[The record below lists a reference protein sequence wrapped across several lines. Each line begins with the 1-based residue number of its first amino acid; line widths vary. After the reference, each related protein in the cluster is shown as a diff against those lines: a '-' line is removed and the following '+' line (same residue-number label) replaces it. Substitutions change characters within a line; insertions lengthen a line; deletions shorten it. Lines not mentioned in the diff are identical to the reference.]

1 MIRFCPNCE
10 TERGPQ
16 EVFCEGELGGAV
28 CNWDLTSLPM
38 RPEGWRPAPAPAAPT
53 APQAQPACPNGH
65 LVEVGDLLCPICGE
79 DLDDRSAPTPAPAPA
94 AQREEV
100 TLVEGWRLEEKLP
113 SSSRVRERFRAT
125 HETTGEVGVL
135 TLYNSGSEPDGS
147 VYDVLK
153 SLDLDHVP
161 KIMAVGRW
169 QDRAYEVSEEITGG
183 TLAELG
189 LLPDDSATLSRV
201 VDEVGK
207 ALHSFS
213 EHGLRHRDLSPEA
226 IIVRAREPLD
236 LVITNF
242 GSARLSD
249 FDLDVVAP
257 LETNRY
263 TAPEAIAGGVAA
275 ASDWWSLGMILLEQV
290 TRGACFEGVNE
301 QAFLIHV
308 LTNGAPIPDGIE
320 PRLDLLLRGLLAR
333 DRRERWSWDQVR
345 RWLDGEHLTAPA
357 SAGGQATTSPV
368 GPTISLAGRSYAGPS
383 SFALAAADPAA
394 WDEARDKLLRGAVLT
409 WAQEAGMDAR
419 ILAGLRQVATLQD
432 VSDDFRLALALKLLN
447 SSMPLICRGD
457 IVTPGWLL
465 DHPDEGYALITGPV
479 PEMLDRM
486 DAELWLSRLKAR
498 AVNIRERA
506 RQLEIA
512 LNEEDLRVHL
522 LSTSQSRLAALW
534 DERRCLLPD
543 TDHSALLALL
553 ERRLTSEDD
562 LILLLSAAVGQFRA
576 GDTIVAEAAEEA
588 GRAGLPDF
596 DAEAA
601 ASRLSEPRREIYA
614 ALEKR
619 VQGFVRCGITRV
631 DEMVDRFRLERR
643 LPISHALV
651 VLSVPP
657 ELWREPPG
665 QNYVATL
672 LDFFAKRVAVAVQR
686 GPLSRMTIG
695 KTTARVDLTEFGSE
709 RVSASALLDHILLRS
724 DLSVNVDP
732 AAFDNSATL
741 ERRTR
746 LLHSH
751 ATLYRRDTGIDGL
764 YMGFPFLLTRTGAS
778 SRPRIS
784 PVLLWPVRLRPE
796 VGSRGR
802 VSIGFDRD
810 REEVRLN
817 PAFESLLGPEAAR
830 RWNEV
835 AKEVLGRGALT
846 ASEVMDAFG
855 MLAAAE
861 GRRVVPLPGKD
872 VRAAAGQDQLSC
884 SAVFFHL
891 AYMGQAVVEDLRQ
904 LKSIPPTGTGL
915 ETLLRVSEML
925 ARPAAQAVREA
936 DKFLTSDSDPSQEAA
951 VFEARWG
958 RGLVVEGPPGTGKSQ
973 TIVNM
978 VADSI
983 GRKRSLLVVCQKQAA
998 LEVVHKR
1005 LEAEGLGRRIIMI
1018 TDVNRDR
1025 EPTVRAVREQLEVLW
1040 NTTHQQSQNWRQTR
1054 LQTAARI
1061 ESLEWELDNY
1071 QAALYE
1077 ADPATGLTYR
1087 QLLGELITLE
1097 SEQPLPVS
1105 APGMRGLLTGL
1116 DVSGVVALEEACGP
1130 LARYWLPAR
1139 FEDSPLAALLPFGAD
1154 VGTVSTFEADFQ
1166 AFVAA
1171 EAGRLEVIDRT
1182 PGAPPVGDAE
1192 ALRAWLQT
1200 HAAAF
1205 RNLTDHERSRLKQWL
1220 PIFGAAGGESR
1231 VRGQLNELAAIVTG
1245 LAVVVAPEPR
1255 PDVRAVVVGQRDEE
1269 LAEWLGLAEELSR
1282 PASFFAKLS
1291 PWRWMKTSRL
1301 NAFFTSHSLGA
1312 LGEAA
1317 PAYVAAAR
1325 YEIALRPW
1333 RGRLESAAAA
1343 LEHGSQSLGAHPGST
1358 LLEYA
1363 RRLEGELD
1371 LAQSLWE
1378 RLRQCPLQSL
1388 ALDAVRAATPEAFES
1403 FVAKALQALERHGA
1417 RARSLSALER
1427 LAQWCVEAWITE
1439 RAAAVA
1445 GDGSND
1451 ESLEKITGALPTLP
1465 AYQRFRIR
1473 AKHLSPTAVAVFRV
1487 LRGLEAALS
1496 ALDAAQLDSVVRRT
1510 IAREARLAWKA
1521 RLEEATPALLMEP
1534 DELDAKVEAL
1544 AATDVD
1550 MRQTNRRLLI
1560 DGIDMGRL
1568 RPAREW
1574 EDITRLRGQ
1583 RAKRLREFLERGVNL
1598 GLTELRP
1605 VWLMNPDV
1613 ASRVL
1618 PLKAGLFDTVI
1629 YDEASQ
1635 IPVEYALPSLYRS
1648 KAVIVSGDEKQMP
1661 PTSFFSSRV
1670 ENDEAGIFEGDDVE
1684 EGLTDEERAEVSES
1698 WNRREIKDCPDLL
1711 QLAKSVLPTTT
1722 LQIHYRSAYRE
1733 LIAFSNA
1740 AFYSNGLSV
1749 PVRHPDEE
1757 VRRAKP
1763 IEVIRAD
1770 GLYQDQ
1776 TNPEEA
1782 RVVGELLQQLW
1793 AGANEARKSVG
1804 VVTFNRKQADLIEEH
1819 LEARAEANP
1828 SFKSA
1833 LTQERERVEDGED
1846 MGFFVKNVENVQG
1859 DERDVIIFSST
1870 FGRNA
1875 QGTFRRSFGVLG
1887 QTGGERRLNV
1897 AVTRAREKVV
1907 LVTSMPIAEISDML
1921 STHRPAASPR
1931 DYLQAYFEYARA
1943 VSAGELDN
1951 GRGFLSRL
1959 SGARPGGPRHAADG
1973 DELDGF
1979 QAAVA
1984 GFIESLGWRPEP
1996 VRDDGPFGL
2005 DFAIEDPRTGLYGI
2019 GIDCDAPRHRL
2030 LANARA
2036 RETWRPKVLK
2046 RAIPHVHRV
2055 SSARWYL
2062 EPGEER
2068 QRLRSAIE
2076 LALPGRSA

>member
-1 MIRFCPNCE
+1 VIRFCPNCE
-10 TERGPQ
+10 TERGLH
-16 EVFCEGELGGAV
+16 EVFCEGELGQNV
-28 CNWDLTSLPM
+28 CGWDLTTLPM
-38 RPEGWRPAPAPAAPT
+38 RPEGWRPTPTPAAPPT
-53 APQAQPACPNGH
+53 PQAQPGCPNGH
-65 LVEVGDLLCPICGE
+65 PVEVGDLLCPTCGADVDE
-79 DLDDRSAPTPAPAPA
+79 QSAPAPAPA
-94 AQREEV
+94 GQSEEV
-100 TLVEGWRLEEKLP
+100 TLIEGWRLEERLL
-113 SSSRVRERFRAT
+113 SNSRVRERFRAA

-135 TLYNSGSEPDGS
+135 TLYSSGSEPDGV
-147 VYDVLK
+147 VYDVLR

-169 QDRAYEVSEEITGG
+169 QDRAFEVSEEITGG

-189 LLPDDSATLSRV
+189 LLPDDAATLSRV

-213 EHGLRHRDLSPEA
+213 EHGLRHRDLSPMA
-226 IIVRAREPLD
+226 IIVRSREPLD

-249 FDLDVVAP
+249 FDLDIVSP

-290 TRGACFEGVNE
+290 TRGGCFEGVNE

-308 LTNGAPIPDGIE
+308 LTNGAPIPEGIE
-320 PRLDLLLRGLLAR
+320 PRLELLLRGLLAR

-345 RWLDGEHLTAPA
+345 RWLDGETLTAPA
-357 SAGGQATTSPV
+357 SAGGQATTASG
-368 GPTISLAGRSYAGPS
+368 GPAISLAGRSYASPS

-394 WDEARDKLLRGAVLT
+394 WDEARDKLLKGAVLT

-419 ILAGLRQVATLQD
+419 ILSGLRQMAALED

-447 SSMPLICRGD
+447 ASMPLICRGD

-465 DHPDEGYALITGPV
+465 DHLDEGYELITGPA
-479 PEMLDRM
+479 PDMLSRM

-498 AVNIRERA
+498 AANIRERA

-512 LNEEDLRVHL
+512 LDEEDLRVHL

-534 DERRCLLPD
+534 DERRRLLPD

-553 ERRLTSEDD
+553 ERRQTSEDD
-562 LILLLSAAVGQFRA
+562 LILLLSAAVGQFRT
-576 GDTIVAEAAEEA
+576 GDSIVAEAAEEA
-588 GRAGLPDF
+588 GRAGLTDF

-601 ASRLSEPRREIYA
+601 AALLSEPRREIYA

-619 VQGFVRCGITRV
+619 VQGFVRCGIRRV
-631 DEMVDRFRLERR
+631 DETVDRFRLERR
-643 LPISHALV
+643 LPISQALV

-657 ELWREPPG
+657 DRWREPPG

-672 LDFFAKRVAVAVQR
+672 LDFFARRVAVAVQR

-709 RVSASALLDHILLRS
+709 RKSASGLLDHILLRS
-724 DLSVNVDP
+724 DLSVDIDP

-764 YMGFPFLLTRTGAS
+764 YLGFPFLLTRAGST
-778 SRPRIS
+778 SRPRIT

-817 PAFESLLGPEAAR
+817 PAFDSLLGPDAAKRWHEA
-830 RWNEV
+830 
-835 AKEVLGRGALT
+835 AKEVLGRGSLIA
-846 ASEVMDAFG
+846 ADVMDAFG
-855 MLAAAE
+855 LLAAAQ
-861 GRRVVPLPGKD
+861 GRCIVPLPGKD
-872 VRAAAGQDQLSC
+872 VRVGAGENLLSC

-904 LKSIPPTGTGL
+904 LKSIPPGGTGL
-915 ETLLRVSEML
+915 ETLLRVSGAP
-925 ARPAAQAVREA
+925 ARPEAETVREA
-936 DKFLTSDSDPSQEAA
+936 DRYLTSDSDPSQEAA

-958 RGLVVEGPPGTGKSQ
+958 QGLVVEGPPGTGKSQ

-1005 LEAEGLGRRIIMI
+1005 LVAEGLGGRVIMI

-1025 EPTVRAVREQLEVLW
+1025 ESTVKAVREQLEALW
-1040 NTTHQQSQNWRQTR
+1040 NSAHLRSQNWRQIR

-1061 ESLEWELDNY
+1061 ESLEWELDHY

-1077 ADPATGLTYR
+1077 ADQATGLTYR
-1087 QLLGELITLE
+1087 QLLGELISLE
-1097 SEQPLPVS
+1097 SEQPPPVN
-1105 APGMRGLLTGL
+1105 APGMRELLARL
-1116 DVSGVVALEEACGP
+1116 DVPGVVALEEACGP
-1130 LARYWLPAR
+1130 LARYWLPAS
-1139 FEDSPLAALLPFGAD
+1139 FEDSPLVALRPFGAEP
-1154 VGTVSTFEADFQ
+1154 GTISAFEADFQ

-1171 EAGRLEVIDRT
+1171 EGERREVIDRT
-1182 PGAPPVGDAE
+1182 AGAPRVDDAE
-1192 ALRAWLQT
+1192 ALRAWLRA
-1200 HAAAF
+1200 HAPAF
-1205 RNLTDHERSRLKQWL
+1205 RSLTEHERRRLKQWL
-1220 PIFGAAGGESR
+1220 PLFESMGGETR
-1231 VRGQLNELAAIVTG
+1231 VRGLRGELAAIVTG
-1245 LAVVVAPEPR
+1245 LESVVRPDPR

-1282 PASFFAKLS
+1282 PASFFARIS

-1301 NAFFTSHSLGA
+1301 NAFFASHSLGDF
-1312 LGEAA
+1312 EVAA
-1317 PAYVAAAR
+1317 PAYVVGAN

-1333 RGRLESAAAA
+1333 RARLESAAAA
-1343 LEHGSQSLGAHPGST
+1343 LEPGVQTLGGHPGSA

-1363 RRLEGELD
+1363 RLLEGELD
-1371 LAQSLWE
+1371 LVRSLWE
-1378 RLRQCPLQSL
+1378 RLRVCPLHSMVL
-1388 ALDAVRAATPEAFES
+1388 EAARAATPEDFES
-1403 FVAKALQALERHGA
+1403 FVAKALQALERHGS

-1427 LAQWCVEAWITE
+1427 LAQWCVEAWIAA
-1439 RAAAVA
+1439 RAAAIA
-1445 GDGSND
+1445 GDGSNE
-1451 ESLEKITGALPTLP
+1451 ESFTKIAAALPNLA
-1465 AYQRFRIR
+1465 AYQRFRLR

-1487 LRGLEAALS
+1487 LRGAEAALS
-1496 ALDAAQLDSVVRRT
+1496 SLDPVRLDSVVRRT
-1510 IAREARLAWKA
+1510 IAREARFAWKA
-1521 RLEEATPALLMEP
+1521 RLEEATPVLLMEP
-1534 DELDAKVEAL
+1534 DELDAKAQAL
-1544 AATDVD
+1544 ADADGQ
-1550 MRQTNRRLLI
+1550 MRQANRRLLTE
-1560 DGIDMGRL
+1560 GIEVSRL

-1583 RAKRLREFLERGVNL
+1583 RAKRLREFLERGVDL

-1629 YDEASQ
+1629 FDEASQ

-1661 PTSFFSSRV
+1661 PTAFFSSRV
-1670 ENDEAGIFEGDDVE
+1670 ENDEADIFEGDDAE
-1684 EGLTDEERAEVSES
+1684 ERLTDEERAEVSES

-1733 LIAFSNA
+1733 LISFSNA

-1757 VRRAKP
+1757 VRRTKP

-1770 GLYQDQ
+1770 GVYQEQ
-1776 TNPEEA
+1776 TNPDEA
-1782 RVVGELLQQLW
+1782 QAVGELLQRLW
-1793 AGANEARKSVG
+1793 AGANGARKSVG
-1804 VVTFNRKQADLIEEH
+1804 VVTFNRKQADLIEEV
-1819 LEARAEANP
+1819 LEARAESNP

-1833 LTQERERVEDGED
+1833 LTQERERVEDSED

-1897 AVTRAREKVV
+1897 AVTRAREKVI
-1907 LVTSMPIAEISDML
+1907 LVTSMPIGEISDML

-1931 DYLQAYFEYARA
+1931 DYLQAYFEYASV
-1943 VSAGELDN
+1943 VSAGELDS
-1951 GRGFLSRL
+1951 GRMLLARL
-1959 SGARPGGPRHAADG
+1959 SGARPGGLRHTTEG
-1973 DELDGF
+1973 DDLDGF
-1979 QAAVA
+1979 QAAVH
-1984 GFIESLGWRPEP
+1984 GFIESLGWQPEP

-2030 LANARA
+2030 LAHARA

-2046 RAIPHVHRV
+2046 RSIPHVHRV

-2062 EPGEER
+2062 EPEEER

>member
-10 TERGPQ
+10 TERGLH
-16 EVFCEGELGGAV
+16 ELFCEGELGQGV
-28 CNWDLTSLPM
+28 CGWDLTSVPI
-38 RPEGWRPAPAPAAPT
+38 RPEGWRPAPASAAPP
-53 APQAQPACPNGH
+53 APPAQPACPDGH
-65 LVEVGDLLCPICGE
+65 PVEAGDLLCPTCGA
-79 DLDDRSAPTPAPAPA
+79 DVDDQSAAALTPAPAG
-94 AQREEV
+94 RHEEV
-100 TLVEGWRLEEKLP
+100 TLVEGWRLEERLP
-113 SSSRVRERFRAT
+113 SNSRVRERFRAV
-125 HETTGEVGVL
+125 HDITGKVGVL
-135 TLYNSGSEPDGS
+135 TLYNTGSEPDS
-147 VYDVLK
+147 TVYDALRAL
-153 SLDLDHVP
+153 SLDHVP
-161 KIMAVGRW
+161 EIMAVGRW
-169 QDRAYEVSEEITGG
+169 QERAYEVSEEITGG

-189 LLPDDSATLSRV
+189 LLPDEAATLRRV
-201 VDEVGK
+201 VEEVGK

-213 EHGLRHRDLSPEA
+213 EHGLRHRDLSPGA
-226 IIVRAREPLD
+226 IIVRSREPLD

-249 FDLDVVAP
+249 FDLDIVSP

-320 PRLDLLLRGLLAR
+320 PRLELLLRGLLAR

-357 SAGGQATTSPV
+357 SAGGQAAAQAG
-368 GPTISLAGRSYAGPS
+368 GPTISLTGRLYASPS

-394 WDEARDKLLRGAVLT
+394 WDEAREQLLRGAVLT
-409 WAQEAGMDAR
+409 WAQEAGVDAR
-419 ILAGLRQVATLQD
+419 LIAGLRQVAALED

-447 SSMPLICRGD
+447 ASMPLICRGD

-465 DHPDEGYALITGPV
+465 DHPDEGYELIAGPA
-479 PEMLDRM
+479 PDMLSRM
-486 DAELWLSRLKAR
+486 GAELWLSRLKAR
-498 AVNIRERA
+498 AANIRERA

-512 LNEEDLRVHL
+512 LNEEELRVHL

-553 ERRLTSEDD
+553 ERRQTSEDD
-562 LILLLSAAVGQFRA
+562 LILLLSASVGQFRT
-576 GDTIVAEAAEEA
+576 GDAIVAEAAEEA
-588 GRAGLPDF
+588 ARAGLPDF
-596 DAEAA
+596 DTEAA
-601 ASRLSEPRREIYA
+601 AARLSEPRREVYA

-631 DEMVDRFRLERR
+631 DETVDRFRLERR
-643 LPISHALV
+643 LPISQALV

-657 ELWREPPG
+657 DRWREPPG

-672 LDFFAKRVAVAVQR
+672 LDFFARRVAVAVQR

-695 KTTARVDLTEFGSE
+695 KTTARVDLTEFGSD
-709 RVSASALLDHILLRS
+709 RTSASALLDHILMRTDRLV
-724 DLSVNVDP
+724 DVDP
-732 AAFDNSATL
+732 AAFDNSVTL

-764 YMGFPFLLTRTGAS
+764 YLGFPFLLTRTGSS
-778 SRPRIS
+778 SRPRIT

-817 PAFESLLGPEAAR
+817 PAFESLLGPDAAR
-830 RWNEV
+830 RWHEA
-835 AKEVLGRGALT
+835 AKEVLGRGSLT
-846 ASEVMDAFG
+846 AAEVMDAFG
-855 MLAAAE
+855 LLAAPQ
-861 GRRVVPLPGKD
+861 GRRIAPLPGKD
-872 VRAAAGQDQLSC
+872 VRVGSGENLLSC

-904 LKSIPPTGTGL
+904 LKSIPPSGTGL
-915 ETLLRVSEML
+915 ETLLRVSG
-925 ARPAAQAVREA
+925 APTRPEAETVREA
-936 DKFLTSDSDPSQEAA
+936 DRYLTSDSDPSQEAA

-958 RGLVVEGPPGTGKSQ
+958 QGLVVEGPPGTGKSQ

-978 VADSI
+978 VADTI

-1005 LEAEGLGRRIIMI
+1005 LEAEGLGGRVLMI

-1025 EPTVRAVREQLEVLW
+1025 EQTVKAVRGQLESLW
-1040 NTTHQQSQNWRQTR
+1040 NSAHLRSQNWRQTR

-1061 ESLEWELDNY
+1061 ESLEWELDHY

-1077 ADPATGLTYR
+1077 VDRATGLTYR

-1097 SEQPLPVS
+1097 SEQPPPVN
-1105 APGMRGLLTGL
+1105 APGMRGLLAGL
-1116 DVSGVVALEEACGP
+1116 DVPGVVALEEACGP

-1139 FEDSPLAALLPFGAD
+1139 FEDSPLADVRPFGAEP
-1154 VGTVSTFEADFQ
+1154 GTIAAFEADFQ
-1166 AFVAA
+1166 TFVAA
-1171 EAGRLEVIDRT
+1171 EGERRDVIERT
-1182 PGAPPVGDAE
+1182 PGAPRVADADP
-1192 ALRAWLQT
+1192 LRAWLQS
-1200 HAAAF
+1200 HAPAF
-1205 RNLTDHERSRLKQWL
+1205 RDLTEHERRRLRQWL
-1220 PIFGAAGGESR
+1220 PLFESAGGETR
-1231 VRGQLNELAAIVTG
+1231 VLGLMGELAAVVTG
-1245 LAVVVAPEPR
+1245 IESVAASDAGA
-1255 PDVRAVVVGQRDEE
+1255 DVRAVVVGQTDEE
-1269 LAEWLGLAEELSR
+1269 LAEWLGLADELTR
-1282 PASFFAKLS
+1282 PASFFARLS

-1301 NAFFTSHSLGA
+1301 NAFLTSHSLGG
-1312 LGEAA
+1312 LDEAA
-1317 PAYVAAAR
+1317 TAYAAAAK
-1325 YEIALRPW
+1325 YEVALRPW
-1333 RGRLESAAAA
+1333 RARLESAAAA
-1343 LEHGSQSLGAHPGST
+1343 LEPGLQSLGGHPGLA
-1358 LLEYA
+1358 LLGYA
-1363 RRLEGELD
+1363 RLLEGELD
-1371 LAQSLWE
+1371 LVRSLWE
-1378 RLRQCPLQSL
+1378 RLRVCPLH
-1388 ALDAVRAATPEAFES
+1388 ALVLEAVRAATPEAFES
-1403 FVAKALQALERHGA
+1403 FVAKALRGLERYGA

-1427 LAQWCVEAWITE
+1427 LAQWCVEAWVTA
-1439 RAAAVA
+1439 RAAAITD
-1445 GDGSND
+1445 DGSNE
-1451 ESLEKITGALPTLP
+1451 ESLRRIAAALPTLA
-1465 AYQRFRIR
+1465 AYQRFRLR
-1473 AKHLSPTAVAVFRV
+1473 AKHLPPAAVAVFRV
-1487 LRGLEAALS
+1487 LRGAEAALS
-1496 ALDAAQLDSVVRRT
+1496 ALDPARLDSVVRRT
-1510 IAREARLAWKA
+1510 IAREARFAWKA
-1521 RLEEATPALLMEP
+1521 RLEEATPALLTEP
-1534 DELDAKVEAL
+1534 DELDAKARAL
-1544 AATDVD
+1544 AAADAE
-1550 MRQTNRRLLI
+1550 MRQVNRRLLT
-1560 DGIDMGRL
+1560 DGIDVGRL

-1583 RAKRLREFLERGVNL
+1583 RAKRLREFLERGVDL

-1661 PTSFFSSRV
+1661 PTAFFSSRV
-1670 ENDEAGIFEGDDVE
+1670 ENDEADIFEGDDVE
-1684 EGLTDEERAEVSES
+1684 ERLTDEERAEVSES

-1733 LIAFSNA
+1733 LISFSNA
-1740 AFYSNGLSV
+1740 AFYSDGLSV

-1770 GLYQDQ
+1770 GVYQEQ

-1782 RVVGELLQQLW
+1782 AVVGELLQRLW
-1793 AGANEARKSVG
+1793 ASANGARKSVG
-1804 VVTFNRKQADLIEEH
+1804 VVTFNRKQADLIEEV
-1819 LEARAEANP
+1819 LESRAEANA

-1833 LTQERERVEDGED
+1833 LTEERERVEDGED

-1887 QTGGERRLNV
+1887 QVGGERRLNV
-1897 AVTRAREKVV
+1897 AVTRAREKVI
-1907 LVTSMPIAEISDML
+1907 LVTSMPVGEISDML
-1921 STHRPAASPR
+1921 STHRPANSPR

-1951 GRGFLSRL
+1951 GRRL
-1959 SGARPGGPRHAADG
+1959 LARLAGARPGGLRHTADG

-1984 GFIESLGWRPEP
+1984 AFIESLGWRPEP
-1996 VRDDGPFGL
+1996 VRDDGPFGM

-2030 LANARA
+2030 LAHARA
-2036 RETWRPKVLK
+2036 RETWRPKVLR
-2046 RAIPHVHRV
+2046 RAIPHVYRV

-2062 EPGEER
+2062 EPEEER